1 MPTLSLRDYLQKK
14 LVLWDLPS
22 LDKQSFIKDLVARVV
37 AVLPAVDE
45 QELLDRLLE
54 REAQQSTGIGGGI
67 ALPHAIVGGLEGT
80 ALLVGRCREG
90 LDFAALDSLPVDL
103 FFLLLSPPDAK
114 DEHLRLL
121 ARVARIVTPEETLA
135 ELRGAKG
142 PEELFQMLLEQ
153 DARHVY

>member
-1 MPTLSLRDYLQKK
+1 M
-14 LVLWDLPS
+14 
-22 LDKQSFIKDLVARVV
+22 
-37 AVLPAVDE
+37 
-45 QELLDRLLE
+45 
-54 REAQQSTGIGGGI
+54 
-67 ALPHAIVGGLEGT
+67 
-80 ALLVGRCREG
+80 LLVGRCLEG

-135 ELRGAKG
+135 ELRGAEG
-142 PEELFQMLLEQ
+142 PEELFEMLLEQ